1 MIDRSL
7 YKLIESNSSYN
18 ADDDDPCE
26 GCVLSEYCDDVAN
39 ELGIED
45 YMLCAE
51 EEDFDEYENP
61 IYIKKIDEKQD
72 SNR

>member
-18 ADDDDPCE
+18 NSSYSPDDYNPCE

-51 EEDFDEYENP
+51 EEDFDKYENP
-61 IYIKKIDEKQD
+61 IYIETK
-72 SNR
+72 